1 MTALLVVRE
10 DLSDDVVTTLMD
22 ALLAHGDAL
31 FPPRAL
37 AYFISTE
44 TADRGLSIPL
54 HPAAWRKL
62 EQLRAASSQ

>member
-1 MTALLVVRE
+1 VGVTALLVVRE

-31 FPPRAL
+31 FPHSAL

-54 HPAAWRKL
+54 HPAARAYL
-62 EQLRAASSQ
+62 EGAR